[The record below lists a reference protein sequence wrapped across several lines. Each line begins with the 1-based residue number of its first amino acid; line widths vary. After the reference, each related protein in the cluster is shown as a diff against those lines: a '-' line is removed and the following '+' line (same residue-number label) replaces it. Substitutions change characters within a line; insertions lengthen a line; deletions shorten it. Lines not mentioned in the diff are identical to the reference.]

1 MLGVSQLSPSYPALH
16 AVHLQSAVVPPM
28 VPPLMQKNVPS
39 LPSLLEVEEA
49 VQASAVWQLVPLYP
63 ALQVVHVQKPVVPP
77 AVPPLMQ

>member
-39 LPSLLEVEEA
+39 LPSLLEVEDA
-49 VQASAVWQLVPLYP
+49 VQAFGEHTAVSV
-63 ALQVVHVQKPVVPP
+63 VVPKAHCLWP
-77 AVPPLMQ
+77 ERVNAT